1 MKALSLLLISIL
13 ASLLLTI
20 PASAIT
26 PFTVSGHVTDAE
38 GTPIPGAQVFL
49 LDADNLP
56 IFMTYTDQNGSFVF
70 EN

>member
-1 MKALSLLLISIL
+1 MRALSFLLIPIL
-13 ASLLLTI
+13 TSLILTV

-38 GTPIPGAQVFL
+38 GTPIPDTEVLL

-56 IFMTYTDQNGSFVF
+56 LIINLKI
-70 EN
+70 